1 MDYPEKRNLDGVFFR
16 VKRYDY
22 FDDRFENVCFTDLTQ
37 QERDMV
43 TAGRDL
49 LWFKNMVFILANR
62 LREIGDE
69 LDLWRESND

>member
-1 MDYPEKRNLDGVFFR
+1 MDYPKKRRLDGVLFR
-16 VKRYDY
+16 VKRSDH

-37 QERDMV
+37 QEQDMV